1 MYTERERG
9 RKKTLAVWISY
20 LLVSS
25 FLIINENQ
33 WSITCKELIYM
44 NKKERHVHVI
54 AHTLGR
60 KKIIINKKWK
70 QKEW

>member
-1 MYTERERG
+1 MYTEREREG
-9 RKKTLAVWISY
+9 EKKDTRCMCY

-44 NKKERHVHVI
+44 NKKERHLHVI

-60 KKIIINKKWK
+60 KKIIINKK
-70 QKEW
+70 